1 MLSRYG
7 SDESG
12 VQLDRLGGVAWQ
24 SRKARLKQRIR
35 DIAEK
40 LIKVAAMRELR
51 QAPVITPP
59 DGALRR
65 VLRPLSLRGDRGP
78 DHQHQRRA
86 RRSRAAA
93 APWTG

>member
-1 MLSRYG
+1 M
-7 SDESG
+7 
-12 VQLDRLGGVAWQ
+12 QLDRLGGVGWQ
-24 SRKARLKQRIR
+24 SRKARLKKRIR

-59 DGALRR
+59 DGLYDEFCAA
-65 VLRPLSLRGDRGP
+65 LSLRGDRGP
-78 DHQHQRRA
+78 A
-86 RRSRAAA
+86 RPASTPCSTISRAA